1 MHQASPKWT
10 NKMKLTKAQQ
20 KEYEEY
26 LDEQIKI
33 LHHHFSLIMIRLI
46 NKAGEIGFTKPTKE
60 GGEWITTT
68 WT

>member
-1 MHQASPKWT
+1 
-10 NKMKLTKAQQ
+10 MKLTKAQQ

-60 GGEWITTT
+60 GGE
-68 WT
+68 